1 MLVYFINFYNL
12 HELINEKY
20 NLNIETITDNMDKTQ
35 QLLEQPLQKFDALNE
50 KLIRIEDNLNA
61 QIWDIKDCETSK
73 SKLIRLLWTTSI
85 TKSANQPTRI
95 GY

>member
-1 MLVYFINFYNL
+1 MLVYFINSYNL

-20 NLNIETITDNMDKTQ
+20 NLNIETITDNIDQTQ

-73 SKLIRLLWTTSI
+73 SKLIS
-85 TKSANQPTRI
+85 
-95 GY
+95 